1 VTINLYDFLLVV
13 CVVIVYRF
21 RDIIVCLTYMTA
33 SDLERS
39 GCVRSRRLK
48 WVYVWYHTQKVR
60 VSKIVPKLKRS
71 QKLKRP

>member
-1 VTINLYDFLLVV
+1 MCCNFAISEPKNVGVTINLYDFLLVV

-48 WVYVWYHTQKVR
+48 
-60 VSKIVPKLKRS
+60 
-71 QKLKRP
+71 